1 MYVLTGL
8 VLFSWH
14 LAKAYIFPIVAFV
27 KVVHMHLKS
36 LALNKGVT

>member
-14 LAKAYIFPIVAFV
+14 IAKAYIFPIVAFV
-27 KVVHMHLKS
+27 KVFHTHLKYS
-36 LALNKGVT
+36 ALNKEVT